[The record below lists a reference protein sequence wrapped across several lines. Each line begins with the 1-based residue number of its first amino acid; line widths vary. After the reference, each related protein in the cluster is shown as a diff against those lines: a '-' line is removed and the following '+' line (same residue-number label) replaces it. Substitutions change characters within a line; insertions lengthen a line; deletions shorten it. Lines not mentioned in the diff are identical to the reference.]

1 MFVVRAIQS
10 KDLQMEICKNI
21 GIEYKENAL
30 AYFAADLC
38 DNGVDIDSYISIC
51 QFYFCG
57 DAEIIDFKAAD
68 GRDEDEAV
76 IVMLRAVM
84 SFMHRCG
91 VKTVHFAEGATNDL
105 WLKKS
110 GFICVNG
117 VYSMDLEKFYTSP
130 CRYSEEHS

>member
-10 KDLQMEICKNI
+10 KELQREICEAI
-21 GIEYKENAL
+21 GTEYKENAL

-57 DAEIIDFKAAD
+57 DAEIIDLKAAE
-68 GRDEDEAV
+68 GRDDDEAV

-91 VKTVHFAEGATNDL
+91 VKNVRFADGAANDW

-110 GFICVNG
+110 GFICVDG
-117 VYSMDLEKFYTSP
+117 VYSMDLVKFYTSP
-130 CRYSEEHS
+130 CKYSEELS